1 MFEPDPDLP
10 LWQDLQGGNDSALET
25 LMDRHKESLFRF
37 IYRYVQSEEDAR
49 DLLQETF
56 VRAYFKRHQFQPR
69 ARILAWLFRIAL
81 NLCRD
86 HARSRAG
93 KQERRTDSLFI
104 STENDGERI
113 RDIPSAAIGPDR
125 MLENKEQSA
134 MIEAAIQEL
143 PHDLKAAFVLTV
155 LEDHSHKSCAELL
168 GTTPKAIESRVARAR
183 KFLEGKFRGA
193 HESGLKNL

>member
-10 LWQDLQGGNDSALET
+10 LWQDLQGVNDSALET

-37 IYRYVQSEEDAR
+37 IYRYVQNEEDAR

-69 ARILAWLFRIAL
+69 ARILTWLFRIAL

-86 HARSRAG
+86 HARSRSG
-93 KQERRTDSLFI
+93 KQKRRTESLFI
-104 STENDGERI
+104 PTENAGERI

-125 MLENKEQSA
+125 ILENKEESA
-134 MIEAAIQEL
+134 IIGAAIQEL
-143 PHDLKAAFVLTV
+143 PHDLKVAFVLTV
-155 LEDHSHKSCAELL
+155 LEDHSHKDCAEML
-168 GTTPKAIESRVARAR
+168 GITPKAIESRVARAR
-183 KFLEGKFRGA
+183 RLLETKLRSDQG
-193 HESGLKNL
+193 SGRNNP